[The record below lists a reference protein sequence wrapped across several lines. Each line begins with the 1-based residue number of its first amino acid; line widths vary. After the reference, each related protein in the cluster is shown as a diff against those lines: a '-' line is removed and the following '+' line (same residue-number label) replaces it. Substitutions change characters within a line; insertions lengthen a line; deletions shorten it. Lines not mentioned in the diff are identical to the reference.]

1 MYIKQKARVFFMWY
15 SFYNRFNAFII
26 KMALGIYLFG
36 KPLVTLMVKCR
47 MMPTQPKLTR
57 FNQNVMSKY
66 QIYNSIFMTLPF
78 DTITKTGV
86 LLPLFHETCKKGF
99 TAGDNPTTIVERF
112 FKKYQDRRST
122 ESQINLLFRFIQ
134 YIERQVVLFDAIEDA
149 AFPIVNNM
157 DGIGTLR
164 SLKESVTAENK
175 LELLQKYLEEFKVRI
190 VLTAHPTQFY
200 PGSVLGIIT
209 DLTEAIRENDL
220 LRINDLLA
228 QLGKTPFFKHKKPS
242 PYDEAVSLI
251 WYLENVF
258 YKSFGTI
265 YDYIQQ
271 NIFDGKQIDND
282 IINVGFWPGGDRDG
296 NPFVTPEITLKVAK
310 RLRETVIKNYYRDV
324 RKLRRKLTFD
334 GVEDKI
340 VVLETELYKIITNK
354 KSSLT
359 VDNFSSELKEI
370 KQLVI
375 DKHQSLYV
383 SEVNSL
389 INKIHLFGFHFSA
402 LDIRQDSRVHHT
414 VFTNMVDAIIDSG
427 SDIFPK
433 KYHELKESEQVKIL
447 SQVNGEVDLSLIK
460 DDDTLKALNTM
471 KAIKTI
477 QETNGERAA
486 NRYIISNNQTTLNV
500 MQLFAMLKL
509 VAFQEELTVDIGPLF
524 ETITDLKNAP
534 VVMEELYTNPEYAAH
549 LKSRGNRQTI
559 MLGFSDGTKD
569 GGYLMANW
577 AIYKAKENLTTVSR
591 KYGINVI
598 FFDGRGG
605 PPARGGGKTH
615 NFYAS
620 LGPTIEDKEV
630 QLTIQGQTISS
641 NFGTLE
647 SSQYNLEQLI
657 SSGIHNSLSDADL
670 SMLPENRA
678 VMTDLADRSY
688 KAYSDFKA
696 HPKFIPYLEH
706 MSTLKYYA
714 KTNIGSRPSKR
725 GKAKGLVFEDLRAIP
740 FVGSWSQLKQNVPG
754 FFGVGTALKHYED
767 IGEFEKAQH
776 LFKTSDFFKTLIEN
790 SMMSL
795 SKSFFDLTKYM
806 SEDEEYGDFWNIIYN
821 EYETSKRLLL
831 KLTGYKEL
839 MEEEPAGKA
848 SVAVRES
855 IVLPLL
861 TIQQFALKKIQEL
874 EKSGVTTG
882 KEIEVYQKMVTRSL
896 FGNINASRN
905 SA

>member
-1 MYIKQKARVFFMWY
+1 
-15 SFYNRFNAFII
+15 
-26 KMALGIYLFG
+26 
-36 KPLVTLMVKCR
+36 
-47 MMPTQPKLTR
+47 MPTQPKLTR
-57 FNQNVMSKY
+57 FNQNVLSKY

-86 LLPLFHETCKKGF
+86 LLPLFHETCKNGF
-99 TAGDNPTTIVERF
+99 SNQEDPTTIVDTF
-112 FKKYQDRRST
+112 FKKYQARRSPK
-122 ESQINLLFRFIQ
+122 SRINLLFRFIQ

-149 AFPIVNNM
+149 AFPMVNNM

-164 SLKESVTAENK
+164 SLKESVTKDGK
-175 LELLQKYLEEFKVRI
+175 LDTLKKYLEEFKVRI

-209 DLTEAIRENDL
+209 DLTEAIQENDL
-220 LRINDLLA
+220 LRINNLLA
-228 QLGKTPFFKHKKPS
+228 QLGKTPFFKHKKPT

-258 YKSFGTI
+258 YKSFGKI
-265 YDYIQQ
+265 YDYIQE
-271 NIFDGKQIDND
+271 NIFEGKQIEND
-282 IINVGFWPGGDRDG
+282 IINIGFWPGGDRDG
-296 NPFVTPEITLKVAK
+296 NPFVTPEITLSVAE
-310 RLRETVIKNYYRDV
+310 RLHSTVIKNYYRDV
-324 RKLRRKLTFD
+324 RRLRRKLTFV
-334 GVEDKI
+334 GVEERI
-340 VVLETELYKIITNK
+340 VALETELWKIITNK
-354 KSSLT
+354 ESNLT
-359 VDNFSSELKEI
+359 VEYFASEMKVI
-370 KQLVI
+370 KDLLI
-375 DKHQSLYV
+375 NNHQSLYV

-389 INKIHLFGFHFSA
+389 LNKIHLFGFHFA
-402 LDIRQDSRVHHT
+402 NLDIRQDSRKHDQFFNDMVNALIENGSS
-414 VFTNMVDAIIDSG
+414 VFPEN
-427 SDIFPK
+427 
-433 KYHELKESEQVKIL
+433 YHDLSEKEQIKIL
-447 SQVNGEVDLSLIK
+447 SKVKGEVDLSLIK
-460 DDDTLKALNTM
+460 DEETLKALKTM
-471 KAIKTI
+471 KVIKTI
-477 QETNGERAA
+477 QGNNGEKAA

-509 VAFQEELTVDIGPLF
+509 VAFQDELTVDIGPLF
-524 ETITDLKNAP
+524 ETVTDLQNAP
-534 VVMEELYTNPEYAAH
+534 KVMEELYTNPEYAAH
-549 LKSRGNRQTI
+549 LKSRGNKQTI

-577 AIYKAKENLTTVSR
+577 AIYRAKENLTAVSR
-591 KYGINVI
+591 KYGIKVI

-620 LGPTIEDKEV
+620 LGPTIEDEEV

-641 NFGTLE
+641 NFGTLD

-657 SSGIHNSLSDADL
+657 SSGIYNSISDTDL
-670 SMLPENRA
+670 SMTPENRV
-678 VMTDLADRSY
+678 VMTDLAERSY
-688 KAYSDFKA
+688 KVYSDFKA

-725 GKAKGLVFEDLRAIP
+725 GKSDGLVFSDLRAIP

-754 FFGVGTALKHYED
+754 FFGVGSALKHYED
-767 IGEFEKAQH
+767 NGEFEKVKT

-795 SKSFFDLTKYM
+795 SKSFFDLTRYM
-806 SEDEEYGDFWNIIYN
+806 ADDEEYGEFWKIIYN
-821 EYETSKRLLL
+821 EYETSKRLIL
-831 KLTGYKEL
+831 KLTGYSEL
-839 MEEEPAGKA
+839 MQEEPAGKA
-848 SVAVRES
+848 SISVRES

-861 TIQQFALKKIQEL
+861 TIQQYALKKIQDM
-874 EKSGVTTG
+874 EKAGI
-882 KEIEVYQKMVTRSL
+882 KPDNEEMKIYANMVTRSL

>member
-1 MYIKQKARVFFMWY
+1 
-15 SFYNRFNAFII
+15 
-26 KMALGIYLFG
+26 
-36 KPLVTLMVKCR
+36 
-47 MMPTQPKLTR
+47 MPTQPKLTR
-57 FNQNVMSKY
+57 FKQTVLSKY

-78 DTITKTGV
+78 DSISKTGV
-86 LLPLFHETCKKGF
+86 LLPLFHETCKNGF
-99 TAGDNPTTIVERF
+99 ENGDNPTAIVNTF
-112 FKKYQDRRST
+112 FKKYQARRSK
-122 ESQINLLFRFIQ
+122 ESQIDLLFRFIQ

-149 AFPIVNNM
+149 AFPVVNNM

-164 SLKESVTAENK
+164 SLKETATSENK
-175 LELLQKYLEEFKVRI
+175 LEKLQQYLEEFKVRI

-200 PGSVLGIIT
+200 PGAVLGIIT
-209 DLTEAIRENDL
+209 DLTEAVKENDL
-220 LRINDLLA
+220 LTINDLLA
-228 QLGKTPFFKHKKPS
+228 QLGKTPFFKHKKPT

-258 YKSFGTI
+258 YKSFGSI

-271 NIFDGKQIDND
+271 NIFDGKHINND
-282 IINVGFWPGGDRDG
+282 IINIGFWPGGDRDG
-296 NPFVTPEITLKVAK
+296 NPFVTPEITLNVAN
-310 RLRETVIKNYYRDV
+310 RLHETIIKNYYRDI
-324 RKLRRKLTFD
+324 RKLKRKLTFKD
-334 GVEDKI
+334 VEER
-340 VVLETELYKIITNK
+340 VFNLETELYNIISHE
-354 KSSLT
+354 KSTLT
-359 VDNFSSELKEI
+359 LEHFSSELENI
-370 KQLVI
+370 KQIII
-375 DKHQSLYV
+375 DKHQSLYA
-383 SEVNSL
+383 EEINSL
-389 INKIHLFGFHFSA
+389 INKVHLFGFHFA
-402 LDIRQDSRVHHT
+402 NLDIRQDSRKHNQ
-414 VFTNMVDAIIDSG
+414 FFNNMVDALLENKSE
-427 SDIFPK
+427 IFPK
-433 KYHELKESEQVKIL
+433 NYHDLNEKEQVKIL
-447 SQVNGEVDLSLIK
+447 SKVKGNIDLSLIK
-460 DDDTLKALNTM
+460 DEETLKALNTM

-477 QETNGERAA
+477 QNTNGEKAA

-509 VAFQEELTVDIGPLF
+509 VAFQDELTVDIGPLF
-524 ETITDLKNAP
+524 ETITDLENAP
-534 VVMEELYTNPEYAAH
+534 AVMEALYTNPEYAAH
-549 LKSRGNRQTI
+549 LKSRGNKQTI

-577 AIYKAKENLTTVSR
+577 AIYKAKENLTAISR
-591 KYGINVI
+591 KYDVTAI

-641 NFGTLE
+641 NFGTLD

-657 SSGIHNSLSDADL
+657 TSGIHNSFSDNDL
-670 SMLPENRA
+670 SMLPENRV
-678 VMTDLADRSY
+678 VMDDIANLSY
-688 KAYSDFKA
+688 EAYVAFKA
-696 HPKFIPYLEH
+696 HPKFISYLEH

-754 FFGVGTALKHYED
+754 FFGVGTALKKYED
-767 IGEFEKAQH
+767 AGEFDKAQR

-806 SEDEEYGDFWNIIYN
+806 AEDPEYGAFWKVIYN
-821 EYETSKRLLL
+821 EYETTKRLIL

-839 MEEEPAGKA
+839 MQEEPAGKA
-848 SVAVRES
+848 SIAVRES

-861 TIQQFALKKIQEL
+861 TIQQYALKKIQEL
-874 EKSGVTTG
+874 ETA
-882 KEIEVYQKMVTRSL
+882 EVKDEEQIKIFEKIVTRSL

>member
-1 MYIKQKARVFFMWY
+1 
-15 SFYNRFNAFII
+15 
-26 KMALGIYLFG
+26 
-36 KPLVTLMVKCR
+36 
-47 MMPTQPKLTR
+47 MPTQPKLTR
-57 FNQNVMSKY
+57 FNQNVLSKY
-66 QIYNSIFMTLPF
+66 QIYNGIFMTLPF
-78 DTITKTGV
+78 DTITRTST
-86 LLPLFHETCKKGF
+86 LLPLFHATCKKGF
-99 TAGDNPTTIVERF
+99 ANQEDPTTIVETF
-112 FKKYQDRRST
+112 FKKYQARRSPQ
-122 ESQINLLFRFIQ
+122 SQINLLFRFIQ

-149 AFPIVNNM
+149 AFPMVNNM

-164 SLKESVTAENK
+164 SLKERVSADNK
-175 LELLQKYLEEFKVRI
+175 LETLQKYLEDFKVRI

-209 DLTEAIRENDL
+209 DLTEAIRANDL
-220 LRINDLLA
+220 LKINNLLA
-228 QLGKTPFFKHKKPS
+228 QLGKTPFFKDKKPS

-282 IINVGFWPGGDRDG
+282 IINIGFWPGGDRDG
-296 NPFVTPEITLKVAK
+296 NPFVTPEITLNVAN
-310 RLRETVIKNYYRDV
+310 RLRTTVIKNYYRDA
-324 RKLRRKLTFD
+324 RRLRRKLTFE
-334 GVEDKI
+334 GVEDRI
-340 VVLETELYKIITNK
+340 VVLETELWKIITNK
-354 KSSLT
+354 RSNLT
-359 VDNFSSELKEI
+359 AETFAAELKII
-370 KQLVI
+370 KDVI
-375 DKHQSLYV
+375 VKEHQSLYV

-389 INKIHLFGFHFSA
+389 LNKIHLFGFHFA
-402 LDIRQDSRVHHT
+402 NLDIRQDSRKHAQ
-414 VFTNMVDAIIDSG
+414 FFNDMVDALMKSG

-433 KYHELKESEQVKIL
+433 NYHDLSEKEQIKIL
-447 SQVNGEVDLSLIK
+447 SKVEGKVDLSLIK
-460 DDDTLKALNTM
+460 DEETLKALNTM

-477 QETNGERAA
+477 QDNNGEKAA
-486 NRYIISNNQTTLNV
+486 NRYIISNNQTTLHV

-509 VAFQEELTVDIGPLF
+509 VAFQDGLTVDIGPLF
-524 ETITDLKNAP
+524 ETITDLENAP
-534 VVMEELYTNPEYAAH
+534 AVMEELYRNPEYAAH
-549 LKSRGNRQTI
+549 LKSRGNKQTI

-577 AIYKAKENLTTVSR
+577 AIYKAKENLTRVSR
-591 KYGINVI
+591 EHGIKVI

-620 LGPTIEDKEV
+620 LGPTIEDEEV

-657 SSGIHNSLSDADL
+657 SSGIYNSISDKDLSMSQDNRVVMADL
-670 SMLPENRA
+670 SK
-678 VMTDLADRSY
+678 RSY

-696 HPKFIPYLEH
+696 HPKFISYLEH

-725 GKAKGLVFEDLRAIP
+725 GKAEGLVFEDLRAIP

-767 IGEFEKAQH
+767 TGEFDKVQT

-795 SKSFFDLTKYM
+795 SKSFFGLTRYM
-806 SEDEEYGDFWNIIYN
+806 AEDSEYGEFWTIIYN
-821 EYETSKRLLL
+821 EYETSKRLIL

-839 MEEEPAGKA
+839 MQEELAGKA
-848 SVAVRES
+848 SIAVRES

-861 TIQQFALKKIQEL
+861 TIQQYALKKIQEL
-874 EKSGVTTG
+874 EKSGV
-882 KEIEVYQKMVTRSL
+882 KPDDEQVKVFEKMVMRSL